1 MPDDHEARIVR
12 LEEQMVAT
20 RRQLNEHI
28 RACQEV
34 RAEYKNDF
42 DQCTQRL
49 EKRISNVS
57 NEVVELKIAS
67 AKMTTIAAGVIL
79 VVTPVIQFVIQKFFG
94 K

>member
-12 LEEQMVAT
+12 LEEQMTAT

-34 RAEYKNDF
+34 RTEYKSEF
-42 DQCTQRL
+42 DRCTQRL

-57 NEVVELKIAS
+57 NEVIELKIAS
-67 AKMTTIAAGVIL
+67 AKMTAVAAGVIL
-79 VVTPVIQFVIQKFFG
+79 ILTPVIQVILQRFFG
-94 K
+94 R